1 MCRFRR
7 NEKFMEDFELLSEVA
22 RLYYNNN
29 MTQSQIAKQVHTS
42 RSTISRL
49 LQEARDKKIVE
60 ITIHYPWDRT
70 SQLEQQLLN
79 KFKLKDI
86 RVLETRGRQEEE
98 AFRGVTLLAA
108 RYMESVITDNTILG
122 ISWGRTVRYTV
133 EQLKP
138 ERKFSIKV
146 VQLFGA
152 AIPNSKVDGFE
163 VVRRCANIYGGECYY
178 IHAPLFVS
186 NQQAREALIENPHI
200 KETLTI
206 AENATIIVTGIGSLE
221 SPTAPSQT
229 WTNYLSKDLIA
240 QLRKNG
246 TAGHICAYHYNIMGN
261 VLPTHV
267 HEGIVGV
274 RSDLLKKVPT
284 VIGIASGVEKTRAI
298 VGALN
303 GKLINVLIT
312 DDTTARKVLEIS
324 SELEQS

>member
-1 MCRFRR
+1 
-7 NEKFMEDFELLSEVA
+7 MEEFELLSEVA
-22 RLYYNNN
+22 HLYYDNN
-29 MTQSQIAKQVHTS
+29 MTQSEIAKQVHTS

-49 LQEARDKKIVE
+49 LQEAREKKIVE
-60 ITIHYPWDRT
+60 ITIHYPWDRA
-70 SQLEQQLLN
+70 SQLEQQLLTT
-79 KFKLKDI
+79 FKLKDV
-86 RVLETRGRQEEE
+86 RVLETHGRQQEE

-108 RYMESVITDNTILG
+108 RYMENVITDKTILG
-122 ISWGRTVRYTV
+122 ISWGRTVRTTV

-138 ERKFSIKV
+138 ERRFPIKV

-163 VVRRCANIYGGECYY
+163 VVRRCTNIYGGECYY

-186 NQQAREALIENPHI
+186 NRQAWEALIENPHI

-206 AENATIIVTGIGSLE
+206 AENATTIVTGIGSLE
-221 SPTAPSQT
+221 SVTAPSQT
-229 WTNYLSKDLIA
+229 WTHYLSKDLIA
-240 QLRKNG
+240 QLRKKG
-246 TAGHICAYHYNIMGN
+246 TAGHICAYHYDITGNI
-261 VLPTHV
+261 LPTSV

-274 RSDLLKKVPT
+274 GLDLLKKVPT
-284 VIGIASGVEKTRAI
+284 VIGIASGAEKTRAI

-324 SELEQS
+324 SKLDNQNP